1 MEIIAVS
8 CIKNP
13 PSRHQTITY
22 SVHAAP
28 IEWRD
33 SRIVLASKYI
43 CEAGEVIIM
52 NNDTQE
58 RDGTIG
64 NPLDCNLRLL
74 PDGGEENENEG
85 NGDGENGNGE
95 NNNGE
100 NGNSETEENEAEEN
114 GEEDEGATIL
124 YLDIGEGLF
133 LDLLGLEVDLAEVEL
148 DVSAV
153 PGSDKLLGN
162 LLSAVAGLLDG
173 GLEGL
178 LGDLLPGDDLSSL
191 SEMLPDLEDISFS
204 DMFFS
209 FVNQLLDVVL
219 ESLEEMDE
227 SADANE

>member
-1 MEIIAVS
+1 M
-8 CIKNP
+8 
-13 PSRHQTITY
+13 
-22 SVHAAP
+22 
-28 IEWRD
+28 D
-33 SRIVLASKYI
+33 
-43 CEAGEVIIM
+43 
-52 NNDTQE
+52 NDTQD
-58 RDGTIG
+58 RDEIIEKARDETF
-64 NPLDCNLRLL
+64 RLI
-74 PDGGEENENEG
+74 PDGGEANDNE
-85 NGDGENGNGE
+85 
-95 NNNGE
+95 
-100 NGNSETEENEAEEN
+100 ETEEDEEEEN
-114 GEEDEGATIL
+114 GDEEEGATIL

-133 LDLLGLEVDLAEVEL
+133 LDLLGLEVDLEEVEL

-178 LGDLLPGDDLSSL
+178 LDDLLPGDGLSSL
-191 SEMLPDLEDISFS
+191 TDMLPDLEDISFS